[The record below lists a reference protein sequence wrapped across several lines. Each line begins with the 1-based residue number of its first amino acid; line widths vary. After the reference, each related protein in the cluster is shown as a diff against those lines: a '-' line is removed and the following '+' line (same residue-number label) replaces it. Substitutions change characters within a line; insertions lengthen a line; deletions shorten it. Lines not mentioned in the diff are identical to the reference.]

1 MVYLYMML
9 FITIILCSE
18 VSIGGIMEIVAMFV
32 GMYKRILKWML
43 IVGNKIRI
51 SMIVIVKKLNCK
63 RNNHMCH

>member
-32 GMYKRILKWML
+32 GMYKRILKWIL
-43 IVGNKIRI
+43 VGNKIRI
-51 SMIVIVKKLNCK
+51 SMIVIVKMLNCK